1 MRVFDF
7 TLLSGYEFSGVDVA
21 QGFRARLFAKN
32 NVNAKFI
39 FTELPTIRDM
49 ELYGSQK
56 IKRGQIMSAH
66 LFMTG
71 RLDMSLSVKKE
82 ALLENEKENYE
93 YDNID
98 EDGKVIRLYNSGEK
112 SVEILC
118 DEDGF
123 VINESLFKNGK
134 KYLENYYTD
143 SLSYTE
149 LYNWDNDSNDGLNL
163 GRRIFWNKQGQMVYE
178 QCIYKDN
185 VEYLFKNGEVID
197 NVEFLERFV
206 KTLNL
211 YSADI
216 IYTTNGTLGFD
227 FLFDNLVKK
236 KEDRFLCDFHYVII
250 DEADSVLLDS
260 AIMPLVIS
268 GVPRVQSNLYDVCD
282 FFVTTLVEDI
292 DYIEEDKAVWL
303 TPKGVKFAESFF
315 GISNFYGK
323 ENFEINRHV
332 TLSLRAHK
340 LLKNK
345 KDYVVTDKKEVELFD
360 GATGRLMHGVKL
372 RGGQHQAIEAKEK
385 VEISQEYRT
394 VASVTFQN
402 LFMMFDKM
410 AGMSGTLMDAKDEL
424 FETYGKHVVRIPTN
438 RPLKRVDRK
447 DRYFK
452 NGHDQFWTAVDD
464 VIRLHETGQP
474 VLVVLNSVTDT
485 DLFSRLLIEKNIPH
499 NVLNASN
506 AFWEAQ
512 IIAGAGQLNAVTVA
526 TTMAGRGTDIKLGDG
541 VKELGGLAVIGIGR
555 MNNSRSERQARGR
568 AGRQGDPGFSQ
579 YYVSLE
585 DDIVGAEDDDKLQ
598 RYIDGKKR
606 IGKRKIKRIVNQCQ
620 KLSVESEEMNRK
632 KSLQYDQVLQRQR
645 DLIYATRKNLLD
657 GASVEQEKIVGIA
670 KENISDFVNHFDCI
684 QSNKKHGR
692 RRGRKKDS
700 DKNTNTQ
707 QYTSMLNRYI
717 LDNISYKL
725 DAGLSK
731 SDMQSAAT
739 VDIYGKGGDEAKL
752 KGLIGRLGCADY
764 VHLMGQQKLDDVYK
778 HYDAYVAASQSEGF
792 GLTLMEAIGSGLPIV
807 GFDVRYGN
815 QTFID
820 DGQNGYKIPITDEM
834 DQKEKIKL
842 LSERIVRMFTE
853 DDMDAFSGH
862 SYEKAKEY
870 LTKEVVHRWIELL
883 K

>member
-149 LYNWDNDSNDGLNL
+149 LYNWDNDSSDGLNL

-197 NVEFLERFV
+197 NVAFVERFI
-206 KTLNL
+206 KELNL
-211 YSADI
+211 CENDI
-216 IYTTNGTLGFD
+216 CIM
-227 FLFDNLVKK
+227 
-236 KEDRFLCDFHYVII
+236 DRAGYL
-250 DEADSVLLDS
+250 
-260 AIMPLVIS
+260 
-268 GVPRVQSNLYDVCD
+268 
-282 FFVTTLVEDI
+282 
-292 DYIEEDKAVWL
+292 DYIQ
-303 TPKGVKFAESFF
+303 P
-315 GISNFYGK
+315 
-323 ENFEINRHV
+323 
-332 TLSLRAHK
+332 
-340 LLKNK
+340 
-345 KDYVVTDKKEVELFD
+345 
-360 GATGRLMHGVKL
+360 
-372 RGGQHQAIEAKEK
+372 
-385 VEISQEYRT
+385 
-394 VASVTFQN
+394 
-402 LFMMFDKM
+402 
-410 AGMSGTLMDAKDEL
+410 L
-424 FETYGKHVVRIPTN
+424 FENKGKSKLIAVLHSDHFYKIYEDESSLYMNYG
-438 RPLKRVDRK
+438 
-447 DRYFK
+447 
-452 NGHDQFWTAVDD
+452 
-464 VIRLHETGQP
+464 
-474 VLVVLNSVTDT
+474 
-485 DLFSRLLIEKNIPH
+485 
-499 NVLNASN
+499 
-506 AFWEAQ
+506 
-512 IIAGAGQLNAVTVA
+512 
-526 TTMAGRGTDIKLGDG
+526 
-541 VKELGGLAVIGIGR
+541 
-555 MNNSRSERQARGR
+555 
-568 AGRQGDPGFSQ
+568 
-579 YYVSLE
+579 
-585 DDIVGAEDDDKLQ
+585 
-598 RYIDGKKR
+598 
-606 IGKRKIKRIVNQCQ
+606 
-620 KLSVESEEMNRK
+620 
-632 KSLQYDQVLQRQR
+632 
-645 DLIYATRKNLLD
+645 
-657 GASVEQEKIVGIA
+657 
-670 KENISDFVNHFDCI
+670 
-684 QSNKKHGR
+684 
-692 RRGRKKDS
+692 DS
-700 DKNTNTQ
+700 
-707 QYTSMLNRYI
+707 I
-717 LDNISYKL
+717 
-725 DAGLSK
+725 
-731 SDMQSAAT
+731 
-739 VDIYGKGGDEAKL
+739 
-752 KGLIGRLGCADY
+752 
-764 VHLMGQQKLDDVYK
+764 
-778 HYDAYVAASQSEGF
+778 
-792 GLTLMEAIGSGLPIV
+792 PIV

>member
-1 MRVFDF
+1 M
-7 TLLSGYEFSGVDVA
+7 
-21 QGFRARLFAKN
+21 
-32 NVNAKFI
+32 
-39 FTELPTIRDM
+39 
-49 ELYGSQK
+49 
-56 IKRGQIMSAH
+56 
-66 LFMTG
+66 
-71 RLDMSLSVKKE
+71 VK
-82 ALLENEKENYE
+82 
-93 YDNID
+93 
-98 EDGKVIRLYNSGEK
+98 
-112 SVEILC
+112 
-118 DEDGF
+118 
-123 VINESLFKNGK
+123 
-134 KYLENYYTD
+134 
-143 SLSYTE
+143 
-149 LYNWDNDSNDGLNL
+149 
-163 GRRIFWNKQGQMVYE
+163 
-178 QCIYKDN
+178 
-185 VEYLFKNGEVID
+185 
-197 NVEFLERFV
+197 
-206 KTLNL
+206 
-211 YSADI
+211 
-216 IYTTNGTLGFD
+216 
-227 FLFDNLVKK
+227 
-236 KEDRFLCDFHYVII
+236 
-250 DEADSVLLDS
+250 
-260 AIMPLVIS
+260 
-268 GVPRVQSNLYDVCD
+268 
-282 FFVTTLVEDI
+282 
-292 DYIEEDKAVWL
+292 
-303 TPKGVKFAESFF
+303 
-315 GISNFYGK
+315 
-323 ENFEINRHV
+323 
-332 TLSLRAHK
+332 
-340 LLKNK
+340 
-345 KDYVVTDKKEVELFD
+345 
-360 GATGRLMHGVKL
+360 
-372 RGGQHQAIEAKEK
+372 
-385 VEISQEYRT
+385 
-394 VASVTFQN
+394 
-402 LFMMFDKM
+402 
-410 AGMSGTLMDAKDEL
+410 
-424 FETYGKHVVRIPTN
+424 IPTN

-645 DLIYATRKNLLD
+645 DLIYATRKKLLD

-739 VDIYGKGGDEAKL
+739 VSDYLMLRVYQGLSRQRERIGDEEAYEQFVREATL
-752 KGLIGRLGCADY
+752 KAVDDGWVELIDYLEQLKYAVAGRASAQRNVMFEYQNEAFESFLDTEKAVKCNIIRNILLSDVKIGKDGRLHVIY
-764 VHLMGQQKLDDVYK
+764 
-778 HYDAYVAASQSEGF
+778 
-792 GLTLMEAIGSGLPIV
+792 P
-807 GFDVRYGN
+807 
-815 QTFID
+815 
-820 DGQNGYKIPITDEM
+820 
-834 DQKEKIKL
+834 
-842 LSERIVRMFTE
+842 
-853 DDMDAFSGH
+853 
-862 SYEKAKEY
+862 
-870 LTKEVVHRWIELL
+870 
-883 K
+883 

>member
-211 YSADI
+211 CENDI
-216 IYTTNGTLGFD
+216 CIM
-227 FLFDNLVKK
+227 
-236 KEDRFLCDFHYVII
+236 DRAGYL
-250 DEADSVLLDS
+250 
-260 AIMPLVIS
+260 
-268 GVPRVQSNLYDVCD
+268 
-282 FFVTTLVEDI
+282 
-292 DYIEEDKAVWL
+292 DYIQ
-303 TPKGVKFAESFF
+303 P
-315 GISNFYGK
+315 
-323 ENFEINRHV
+323 
-332 TLSLRAHK
+332 
-340 LLKNK
+340 
-345 KDYVVTDKKEVELFD
+345 
-360 GATGRLMHGVKL
+360 
-372 RGGQHQAIEAKEK
+372 
-385 VEISQEYRT
+385 
-394 VASVTFQN
+394 
-402 LFMMFDKM
+402 
-410 AGMSGTLMDAKDEL
+410 L
-424 FETYGKHVVRIPTN
+424 FENKG
-438 RPLKRVDRK
+438 
-447 DRYFK
+447 
-452 NGHDQFWTAVDD
+452 
-464 VIRLHETGQP
+464 
-474 VLVVLNSVTDT
+474 
-485 DLFSRLLIEKNIPH
+485 
-499 NVLNASN
+499 
-506 AFWEAQ
+506 
-512 IIAGAGQLNAVTVA
+512 
-526 TTMAGRGTDIKLGDG
+526 
-541 VKELGGLAVIGIGR
+541 
-555 MNNSRSERQARGR
+555 
-568 AGRQGDPGFSQ
+568 
-579 YYVSLE
+579 
-585 DDIVGAEDDDKLQ
+585 
-598 RYIDGKKR
+598 
-606 IGKRKIKRIVNQCQ
+606 

-645 DLIYATRKNLLD
+645 DLIYATRKKLLD
-657 GASVEQEKIVGIA
+657 GASVEQEKIVEIA

-725 DAGLSK
+725 DAGLSR

-739 VDIYGKGGDEAKL
+739 VSDYLMLRVYQGLSRQRERIGDEEAYEQFVREATL
-752 KGLIGRLGCADY
+752 KAVDDGWVELIDYLEQLKYAVAGRASAQRNVMFEYQNEAFESFLDTEKAVKCNIIRNILLSDVKIGKDGRLQVIY
-764 VHLMGQQKLDDVYK
+764 
-778 HYDAYVAASQSEGF
+778 
-792 GLTLMEAIGSGLPIV
+792 P
-807 GFDVRYGN
+807 
-815 QTFID
+815 
-820 DGQNGYKIPITDEM
+820 
-834 DQKEKIKL
+834 
-842 LSERIVRMFTE
+842 
-853 DDMDAFSGH
+853 
-862 SYEKAKEY
+862 
-870 LTKEVVHRWIELL
+870 
-883 K
+883 